1 MCFSIIGMMRYMPH
15 DSGIHAKTWL
25 RIRHMVLLVALDES
39 RNMHAAARQLNI
51 SQPAASK
58 MLKDIEGF
66 LGIPLFLREPG
77 RMEPTDAGV
86 TVLRY
91 ARRLLNDT
99 DRLVEEL
106 ASLREGGHGRLA
118 LGSVPGAAPVM
129 LPRAMAELK
138 SHRPRLAISLIEN
151 SSDRLLVDL
160 EYKLLDAVI
169 GRYTEPS
176 QRHLFDFL
184 PLKEEPVSVVARP
197 DHPLCQGAPELAE
210 VVRWPWVLHP
220 MASPMRG
227 LFEAALAEA
236 GVASPRNVIETTS
249 TQASLQLVASTDT
262 LSLLP
267 SSVVKTT
274 FSQGRFAVL
283 PLTIGEPLGYY
294 GVLTRKGEPWPE
306 LLTEFVASLV
316 GEEDAP

>member
-1 MCFSIIGMMRYMPH
+1 MAH
-15 DSGIHAKTWL
+15 VSGIHVKAWL
-25 RIRHMVLLVALDES
+25 RLKHMVLLVSLDES

-66 LGIPLFLREPG
+66 LGMALFLREPG
-77 RMEPTDAGV
+77 RMEPTASGEV
-86 TVLRY
+86 VLRY

-118 LGSVPGAAPVM
+118 LGSVPGASPVM
-129 LPRAMAELK
+129 LPRAMATLK
-138 SHRPRLAISLIEN
+138 SNRPRLAISLIEN

-184 PLKEEPVSVVARP
+184 PLKEEPVSVVARL
-197 DHPLCQGAPELAE
+197 DHPLCHGTPELSE
-210 VVRWPWVLHP
+210 VVLWPWVLHP

-262 LSLLP
+262 LALLP
-267 SSVVKTT
+267 SSVISTT

-294 GVLTRKGEPWPE
+294 GVLTRKEEPWS
-306 LLTEFVASLV
+306 LMLTEFVATLV
-316 GEEDAP
+316 GEEC

>member
-1 MCFSIIGMMRYMPH
+1 MAH
-15 DSGIHAKTWL
+15 DSGVHVKTWL
-25 RIRHMVLLVALDES
+25 RVKHMMLLVALDES

-66 LGIPLFLREPG
+66 LGLPLFEREPG
-77 RMEPTDAGV
+77 RMEPTAAGE

-106 ASLREGGHGRLA
+106 SSLREGGHGRLA

-129 LPRAMAELK
+129 LPHAMAALK
-138 SHRPRLAISLIEN
+138 RQRPRLAISLMEN

-169 GRYTEPS
+169 GRYTDPS

-197 DHPLCQGAPELAE
+197 EHPLCQGVPELAE
-210 VVRWPWVLHP
+210 LVRWPWVLHP

-249 TQASLQLVASTDT
+249 TQASLQLVASSDT
-262 LSLLP
+262 LSVLP
-267 SSVVKTT
+267 SSVVKTA

-294 GVLTRKGEPWPE
+294 GILTRKNEPWPQALKE
-306 LLTEFVASLV
+306 LVQELT
-316 GEEDAP
+316 G

>member
-1 MCFSIIGMMRYMPH
+1 MCFSITWMMRYMPH

-77 RMEPTDAGV
+77 RMEPTEAGV

-129 LPRAMAELK
+129 ASAQ
-138 SHRPRLAISLIEN
+138 
-151 SSDRLLVDL
+151 
-160 EYKLLDAVI
+160 DA
-169 GRYTEPS
+169 R
-176 QRHLFDFL
+176 
-184 PLKEEPVSVVARP
+184 
-197 DHPLCQGAPELAE
+197 
-210 VVRWPWVLHP
+210 
-220 MASPMRG
+220 
-227 LFEAALAEA
+227 
-236 GVASPRNVIETTS
+236 
-249 TQASLQLVASTDT
+249 
-262 LSLLP
+262 
-267 SSVVKTT
+267 
-274 FSQGRFAVL
+274 
-283 PLTIGEPLGYY
+283 
-294 GVLTRKGEPWPE
+294 LTRPFAE
-306 LLTEFVASLV
+306 TSLV
-316 GEEDAP
+316 SQAFNANSAVATPAAQAQPRVNGMLLRHSEFAARHSGQGVMPFARLVSMDARNGAR